1 MNDRLPGEQASRKGE
16 PSGEICLFVV
26 MRTVVVYLNNNLVLK
41 ANVVGPT
48 PVS

>member
-1 MNDRLPGEQASRKGE
+1 MTDFPESRLPAKGE

>member
-1 MNDRLPGEQASRKGE
+1 MNDRLPGEQASRQRRALRG
-16 PSGEICLFVV
+16 ICLFVV